1 MAVPYFFLFS
11 QLLFKD
17 ADPVGKRG
25 ELGIVSLRL
34 DQFLPAGPF
43 FLQFCGD
50 PGRLA
55 VGIQVIFPEPV
66 EPLLQ
71 KLRLVSLVIPEFQ
84 QLLLSVLEFLKPA
97 LCLSFIQ
104 LNGFTAETVA
114 SEFFRINIGNCHIAA
129 KFPLF

>member
-17 ADPVGKRG
+17 ADPVGKCG

-34 DQFLPAGPF
+34 DQFLPACPL
-43 FLQFCGD
+43 FLQFCSD

-55 VGIQVIFPEPV
+55 VCIQVIFPESI

-97 LCLSFIQ
+97 LCLSLIQ
-104 LNGFTAETVA
+104 LNGFAAETVA
-114 SEFFRINIGNCHIAA
+114 SEFFRINISDRHIAA